1 MGTPLDHV
9 EYINLKS
16 FKRDGTGVN
25 TPVWVAPLDGKLVIF
40 TLRDSWKVKR
50 IRRNPRVQ
58 VARCDVR
65 GKPLGPWHDG
75 TCRAVESE
83 PQLEA
88 RAYRALTDKYGW
100 KMRAGNFFSRLSGRM
115 SRRLVMEITLEPES
129 PGEGAGD

>member
-25 TPVWVAPLDGKLVIF
+25 TPVWVAPLDGRLVIF

-58 VARCDVR
+58 VAKCDVR
-65 GKPLGPWHDG
+65 GKLLGPWHDG
-75 TCRAVESE
+75 SCRAVEGE
-83 PQLEA
+83 PELEA

-100 KMRAGNFFSRLSGRM
+100 KMRVGNFFSRLSGRM
-115 SRRLVMEITLEPES
+115 QRRLIMEITLEAETV
-129 PGEGAGD
+129 GEGASD